1 MFQNRLLNGSYSF
14 SLYFFFNPCYL
25 YCIRSIV
32 WLQNMQDANLE
43 RARGHPTR
51 RLETTEFRIGRLKH
65 ERVTVPRGD
74 DVSSILIFLLGK
86 TPFIG

>member
-1 MFQNRLLNGSYSF
+1 
-14 SLYFFFNPCYL
+14 
-25 YCIRSIV
+25 
-32 WLQNMQDANLE
+32 MQDANLE

-74 DVSSILIFLLGK
+74 DVSSMLMFLLGEILFYRLVFL
-86 TPFIG
+86 TL

>member
-1 MFQNRLLNGSYSF
+1 
-14 SLYFFFNPCYL
+14 
-25 YCIRSIV
+25 
-32 WLQNMQDANLE
+32 MQDANLE

-51 RLETTEFRIGRLKH
+51 CLETTEFRIGRLKH